1 MAIERLTNVIKQDGS
16 DFVSDFM
23 SCFNENGTLCSREK
37 TEHCF
42 WLISQFLSV
51 NMIDNYYQQKIAK
64 INETMLKLK
73 EEVTKHIKGNWD
85 IQMKLILWGWVKL
98 NIITITKC
106 IKTNKNI
113 KLKSPWGTKS
123 NLVPFFISLNPPLFL
138 FLLSIKLYLRY
149 FKSSK
154 SNLS

>member
-85 IQMKLILWGWVKL
+85 CQMVEVYFRVKEL
-98 NIITITKC
+98 YVKKIGSITPQTNVMGYSNETYPMGMG
-106 IKTNKNI
+106 KTEYNNNYEMYQDK
-113 KLKSPWGTKS
+113 
-123 NLVPFFISLNPPLFL
+123 
-138 FLLSIKLYLRY
+138 
-149 FKSSK
+149 
-154 SNLS
+154 